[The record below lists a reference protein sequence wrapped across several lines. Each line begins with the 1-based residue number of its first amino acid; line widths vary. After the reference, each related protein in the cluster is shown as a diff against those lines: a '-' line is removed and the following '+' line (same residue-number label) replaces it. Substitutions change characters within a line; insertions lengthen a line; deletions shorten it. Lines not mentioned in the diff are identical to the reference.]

1 MLVLMSRAIAKKIFQ
16 KNIKENNMGIKVVH
30 KEICIFKKTKKGME
44 EKGKKSETYRNKSW
58 NHRYNSCLINN

>member
-1 MLVLMSRAIAKKIFQ
+1 MSRAIAKKIFQ

-44 EKGKKSETYRNKSW
+44 EKGKKSETYRNKS
-58 NHRYNSCLINN
+58 